1 MEINFDEVE
10 FTAEDSQM
18 FENVFAASSKDGE
31 EIFNKESAEEKGKT
45 DIEEEIFSEFDEE
58 KEEKKEVKKSSKKEE
73 IENKA
78 PLTDTKSDDKNL
90 SFPLIFANFQ
100 KEEGLIS
107 DFNEEE
113 LNKIVEEEGEAAGL
127 KYLADLTY
135 EKAYEEARKLYSE
148 DKNELEEFFKLKDSG
163 VDPNVAKDL
172 IFNKS
177 KFEGITN
184 DDLESDEDLR
194 REVLAQHYRNTTLFS
209 EAKIKKEVE
218 KTIISG
224 DDVEEALEAIKEVK
238 EYNAKQ
244 IELEKK
250 KVVENEKA
258 QREFIKQQQQE
269 IKTYIQGLDEV
280 FQGQKLT
287 KQIKDKMEAM
297 ILNPAKKLEN
307 GQTLNGIWAT
317 RMEDP
322 KKFDT
327 NLANLLVTGV
337 FWGKTKEL
345 EKTVKTNAVKKLQDQ
360 LEGKNLELKG
370 KNTIKKESDDS
381 ELFKAMGIEW

>member
-18 FENVFAASSKDGE
+18 FDDVFAASNKDGE

-45 DIEEEIFSEFDEE
+45 NIEEEIFSEIAEE
-58 KEEKKEVKKSSKKEE
+58 EEEKKEVKKSSKKEE
-73 IENKA
+73 TEKKA

-107 DFNEEE
+107 DFDEEE

-135 EKAYEEARKLYSE
+135 DKAYEEARRLYSE

-177 KFEGITN
+177 KFEGITD
-184 DDLESDEDLR
+184 DDLETDEDLR
-194 REVLAQHYRNTTLFS
+194 RKVLAQHYRNTTSFS
-209 EAKIKKEVE
+209 EAKINKEVE

-224 DDVEEALEAIKEVK
+224 DDVEDAVEALKEIK

-244 IELEKK
+244 IEIEKK

-258 QREFIKQQQQE
+258 QREFVKQQQEE
-269 IKTYIQGLDEV
+269 IKAYIQSLDEI

-287 KQIKDKMEAM
+287 KQVKDKMEAM

-317 RMEDP
+317 RAEDP
-322 KKFDT
+322 KKFDI

-345 EKTVKTNAVKKLQDQ
+345 EKTVKTNAVKKLQEQ
-360 LEGKNLELKG
+360 LEGKNHELKG
-370 KNTIKKESDDS
+370 KNTIKKENDDS
-381 ELFKAMGIEW
+381 DLFKAMGIEW

>member
-18 FENVFAASSKDGE
+18 FDNVFAESGKDGE
-31 EIFNKESAEEKGKT
+31 EIFSKESAEEKILT
-45 DIEEEIFSEFDEE
+45 EFVEEEEV
-58 KEEKKEVKKSSKKEE
+58 KKETKKSSKKEE
-73 IENKA
+73 TEKKA
-78 PLTDTKSDDKNL
+78 PLADTKSDDKNL

-107 DFNEEE
+107 DFDEDE
-113 LNKIVEEEGEAAGL
+113 LSKIVEEEGEAAGL

-135 EKAYEEARKLYSE
+135 EKAYEEARKMYSE

-177 KFEGITN
+177 KFESITD
-184 DDLESDEDLR
+184 DDLEAKEDLR
-194 REVLAQHYRNTTLFS
+194 REVLAQHYRNTTSFS

-218 KTIISG
+218 KTITSG
-224 DDVEEALEAIKEVK
+224 DDTEEAIEALKEIRD
-238 EYNAKQ
+238 YNTKQ
-244 IELEKK
+244 IEIEKK

-258 QREFIKQQQQE
+258 QKEFVKNQQQE
-269 IKTYIQGLDEV
+269 IKTYIQGLDEI

-297 ILNPAKKLEN
+297 ILQPAKKLEN

-322 KKFDT
+322 KKFD
-327 NLANLLVTGV
+327 ANLSYLLTTGA

-345 EKTVKTNAVKKLQDQ
+345 EKTVKTNAVKKLQEQ
-360 LEGKNLELKG
+360 LEGKNHELKG
-370 KNTIKKESDDS
+370 KNTIKKENDDS
-381 ELFKAMGIEW
+381 DLFKQMGIEW

>member
-18 FENVFAASSKDGE
+18 FEEVFSKSE
-31 EIFNKESAEEKGKT
+31 ETTKDSAEA
-45 DIEEEIFSEFDEE
+45 DSSNNEEEIFSEFEEEE
-58 KEEKKEVKKSSKKEE
+58 KETEKEVKKTSKKEE
-73 IENKA
+73 KEIKD
-78 PLTDTKSDDKNL
+78 PLPDTKDDKL

-113 LNKIVEEEGEAAGL
+113 LNKIVEEDGEAAGL

-135 EKAYEEARKLYSE
+135 EKAYEEARKMYDS
-148 DKNELEEFFKLKDSG
+148 DKVELEEFFKLKDSG
-163 VDPNVAKDL
+163 VDANIAKDL

-177 KFEGITN
+177 KFGN
-184 DDLESDEDLR
+184 VSDDDLENDEDLR
-194 REVLAQHYRNTTLFS
+194 REVLAQNYRNTTNFS
-209 EAKIKKEVE
+209 EAKIKKELE
-218 KTIISG
+218 KTFTSG
-224 DDVEEALEAIKEVK
+224 NDIEEALEAIKEVK
-238 EYNAKQ
+238 EHNEKQ
-244 IELEKK
+244 IEIEKK
-250 KVVENEKA
+250 KVVEQEKS
-258 QREFIKQQQQE
+258 QREFIKNQQEE
-269 IKTYIQGLDEV
+269 IKTYIQGLDEI

-287 KQIKDKMEAM
+287 KQVKDKMEAM

-307 GQTLNGIWAT
+307 GQSLNGIWAT
-317 RMEDP
+317 RLEDP

-345 EKTVKTNAVKKLQDQ
+345 EKVVKTNAVKKLQTQ
-360 LEGKNLELKG
+360 LEGKNPELKG
-370 KNTIKKESDDS
+370 KHTIKQEADDKD
-381 ELFKAMGIEW
+381 LLTALGINW